1 MRLFDKTSANSP
13 ERYSKIA
20 NNDTKANILL
30 DCLTQ
35 NYNEYKS
42 RK

>member
-20 NNDTKANILL
+20 NNDKKANILNINNT
-30 DCLTQ
+30 D
-35 NYNEYKS
+35 
-42 RK
+42 